1 MLFCCLAIV
10 SKWLCVSRD
19 DHLERPSGI
28 STFLSDKIT
37 DSRAVNLGSG
47 IFFFFFFFFFKNTA
61 LFHQVCQQLM
71 MRLFKGE
78 ILNDV

>member
-47 IFFFFFFFFFKNTA
+47 IFFFFF
-61 LFHQVCQQLM
+61 
-71 MRLFKGE
+71 
-78 ILNDV
+78 

>member
-47 IFFFFFFFFFKNTA
+47 IFFFFLFLFFSSSGNSW
-61 LFHQVCQQLM
+61 LSWQ
-71 MRLFKGE
+71 
-78 ILNDV
+78 I

>member
-47 IFFFFFFFFFKNTA
+47 IFFFSFSFSKT
-61 LFHQVCQQLM
+61 QLCFI
-71 MRLFKGE
+71 RYV
-78 ILNDV
+78 NS